1 MPEAKSKPRTKQ
13 QSGASSATTS
23 PAVSGQVS
31 VSPEQRYHMIAE
43 AAYFHAEQRG
53 FAGGDPAQDWLE
65 AEAEIDRI
73 LQSGAVGTGPGA
85 TPKQAFQAALET
97 QLRELDAR
105 LEELKL
111 KSTLASMELRSEYE
125 KQLEILNS
133 KRSVAQAKLN
143 ELRNRAEDAW
153 EDLKGGTEKAWEDM
167 RQALERMVAR
177 FK

>member
-1 MPEAKSKPRTKQ
+1 MPQTKSKSSTRQTARAAE
-13 QSGASSATTS
+13 SASTPSA
-23 PAVSGQVS
+23 A

-43 AAYFHAEQRG
+43 AAYFHAERRG
-53 FAGGDPAQDWLE
+53 FSGDPAQDWLD

-73 LQSGAVGTGPGA
+73 LQAGGDVTAPGL
-85 TPKQAFQAALET
+85 TQKQAFQARLER
-97 QLRELDAR
+97 QLKELDAR

-111 KSTLASMELRSEYE
+111 KSALAKLELRSEYE
-125 KQLEILNS
+125 KQLANLMG
-133 KRSVAQAKLN
+133 KRATAQTKLN

-167 RQALERMVAR
+167 RETLERMAAR